1 MIPELA
7 KWQLFVGLFNPNL
20 STIYSMGFVDIIMVQ
35 KLCSS
40 TTITHIFDEIQAAP
54 TWVCVIPKLAAN
66 SARSG
71 NARYCVLWNRRS
83 NCWICKDEY
92 MDRGFR
98 IFFPF
103 PLTRVISSP
112 CSTTRSVSPAK
123 SMMCTDEF
131 KKGGVQ
137 MMEHE
142 CGLILL
148 LLLLLQSRS
157 RTWCQATILSFGAVC
172 YIFWQGIHGSTA
184 NGWRWE
190 ELIFEKPRTILFL
203 RGTTEFEK
211 GWEID
216 VEVWVV
222 AVSLPVFGL
231 ILEWKPVRLVPV
243 MRDIVCVEIDAPIV
257 EFEAKNRWF
266 GVFAS
271 SSLCCWPAWAHHF
284 RSTLWFRL
292 LKNAGKF
299 KCVNPNMSTWKFG
312 CDHQIWKKQSILF
325 FQNWIFVGF
334 LSSSMSST

>member
-1 MIPELA
+1 
-7 KWQLFVGLFNPNL
+7 
-20 STIYSMGFVDIIMVQ
+20 MGFVDIIMVQ

-142 CGLILL
+142 CVDLFYNYSYSCYKAGAGLGVKRQYLALELCVIY
-148 LLLLLQSRS
+148 
-157 RTWCQATILSFGAVC
+157 FGKA
-172 YIFWQGIHGSTA
+172 YGSTA

-190 ELIFEKPRTILFL
+190 ELIFEKPRTIHY
-203 RGTTEFEK
+203 K
-211 GWEID
+211 
-216 VEVWVV
+216 
-222 AVSLPVFGL
+222 
-231 ILEWKPVRLVPV
+231 
-243 MRDIVCVEIDAPIV
+243 
-257 EFEAKNRWF
+257 
-266 GVFAS
+266 
-271 SSLCCWPAWAHHF
+271 
-284 RSTLWFRL
+284 
-292 LKNAGKF
+292 
-299 KCVNPNMSTWKFG
+299 
-312 CDHQIWKKQSILF
+312 
-325 FQNWIFVGF
+325 
-334 LSSSMSST
+334 

>member
-123 SMMCTDEF
+123 SMCRWVQ
-131 KKGGVQ
+131 KGSPQWCSSVHGHWVQ
-137 MMEHE
+137 VSTTLYTHE
-142 CGLILL
+142 CVTGT
-148 LLLLLQSRS
+148 QVV
-157 RTWCQATILSFGAVC
+157 RTYF
-172 YIFWQGIHGSTA
+172 Y
-184 NGWRWE
+184 
-190 ELIFEKPRTILFL
+190 
-203 RGTTEFEK
+203 
-211 GWEID
+211 
-216 VEVWVV
+216 
-222 AVSLPVFGL
+222 
-231 ILEWKPVRLVPV
+231 
-243 MRDIVCVEIDAPIV
+243 
-257 EFEAKNRWF
+257 
-266 GVFAS
+266 
-271 SSLCCWPAWAHHF
+271 
-284 RSTLWFRL
+284 
-292 LKNAGKF
+292 
-299 KCVNPNMSTWKFG
+299 
-312 CDHQIWKKQSILF
+312 
-325 FQNWIFVGF
+325 
-334 LSSSMSST
+334 

>member
-112 CSTTRSVSPAK
+112 CSTTRSGSPENGSKTVRIRVGCVFFLMYA
-123 SMMCTDEF
+123 F
-131 KKGGVQ
+131 
-137 MMEHE
+137 
-142 CGLILL
+142 LYLL
-148 LLLLLQSRS
+148 NAFLQEYLRN
-157 RTWCQATILSFGAVC
+157 CI
-172 YIFWQGIHGSTA
+172 
-184 NGWRWE
+184 RW
-190 ELIFEKPRTILFL
+190 
-203 RGTTEFEK
+203 
-211 GWEID
+211 
-216 VEVWVV
+216 
-222 AVSLPVFGL
+222 
-231 ILEWKPVRLVPV
+231 
-243 MRDIVCVEIDAPIV
+243 
-257 EFEAKNRWF
+257 
-266 GVFAS
+266 
-271 SSLCCWPAWAHHF
+271 
-284 RSTLWFRL
+284 
-292 LKNAGKF
+292 
-299 KCVNPNMSTWKFG
+299 
-312 CDHQIWKKQSILF
+312 
-325 FQNWIFVGF
+325 
-334 LSSSMSST
+334 

>member
-142 CGLILL
+142 CGLFLQ

-172 YIFWQGIHGSTA
+172 YIFWQGIRVNGKWLKMRRTDFWETPDHIISQRNDRIWERLGDWCGSMSCGGQPTC
-184 NGWRWE
+184 
-190 ELIFEKPRTILFL
+190 
-203 RGTTEFEK
+203 
-211 GWEID
+211 
-216 VEVWVV
+216 VWVN
-222 AVSLPVFGL
+222 P
-231 ILEWKPVRLVPV
+231 R
-243 MRDIVCVEIDAPIV
+243 VE
-257 EFEAKNRWF
+257 
-266 GVFAS
+266 AS
-271 SSLCCWPAWAHHF
+271 SARSGNARYCVRWNRRSNCW
-284 RSTLWFRL
+284 
-292 LKNAGKF
+292 
-299 KCVNPNMSTWKFG
+299 
-312 CDHQIWKKQSILF
+312 IWSEE
-325 FQNWIFVGF
+325 
-334 LSSSMSST
+334 